1 MTNERCSYGL
11 LFKQLS
17 IAFENNLQHEAARYD
32 LTPAQASILIYL
44 AAVDHPV
51 NQREV
56 EYYFKLSNP
65 TVTGLMKRME
75 SKGFITRAANPE
87 DGRSKCIQLT
97 PKALEVSSSVRTNLS
112 ALERSMMQDLTPEEE
127 EIFHDLMVRVL
138 KRICICRKEKCGESC
153 ENNSS
158 GEE

>member
-1 MTNERCSYGL
+1 MTTERYSYGL

-44 AAVDHPV
+44 ESVDHPV
-51 NQREV
+51 NQREL

-75 SKGFITRAANPE
+75 SKGFIDRVANPE
-87 DGRSKCIQLT
+87 DGRSKYIQLT
-97 PKALEVSSSVRTNLS
+97 PKALEVSNSVRTNLR
-112 ALERSMMQDLTPEEE
+112 ALEHTMMQDLSPEEE
-127 EIFHDLMVRVL
+127 DIFYELMMRVL
-138 KRICICRKEKCGESC
+138 KRICICRKEKCTEACGNE
-153 ENNSS
+153 
-158 GEE
+158 